1 MCERKYVIVDN
12 YVWGQLPSGEIREYE
27 SILEYMN
34 AYKHEEDEVIDELF
48 RLENDLRLDDLQN
61 DYIEVGYGN
70 S

>member
-1 MCERKYVIVDN
+1 MCERKYVIVGN
-12 YVWGQLPSGEIREYE
+12 YVWGQLPSGEIREYK

-61 DYIEVGYGN
+61 DYIEVAYGN

>member
-1 MCERKYVIVDN
+1 MCERKYVFVGN

-27 SILEYMN
+27 SILDYMN
-34 AYKHEEDEVIDELF
+34 AYKHEEDEIVDELF

-61 DYIEVGYGN
+61 DYIEVAYGN

>member
-1 MCERKYVIVDN
+1 MCERKYVFAGN
-12 YVWGQLPSGEIREYE
+12 YVWGRLPSGEIREYE
-27 SILEYMN
+27 SILEYLN

-61 DYIEVGYGN
+61 DYIEVAYGN